1 MNRGFILLGQII
13 WLKIDTKL
21 YQINRKIQHFVY
33 FYPLHCIDF
42 VENERPFSLRTNAD
56 YVIVCAMVQVNSHY
70 QKLQA
75 GYLFPEI
82 SRRVTA
88 FTTQNPN
95 AKVIRLGIGD
105 VVLPLPASIRKAIQ
119 LGVDEMGS
127 TSTFKGYGPEQG
139 YAFLRELIAK
149 NDYVSRGAHVTPD
162 EIFISDGSKCDSGNI
177 QEIFDIGSK
186 IAIVDPVYP
195 VYVDT
200 NVMAGRSGK
209 MDSAGRYEGFVYL
222 PSTAENNFK
231 PPVPNIKTDLIYL
244 CSPNNPTGTTL
255 SKEDLTK
262 WVAYAKENHSII
274 FFDAAYEAFITDSTL
289 PHSIYEIDGARECA
303 IEFRSFSK
311 NAGFTGTRC
320 AFTVVPKELK
330 GTGAN
335 GEPISIHQLW
345 NRRHCTK
352 FNGVSYP
359 IQKGAAA
366 IYSPEGQKEVKEL
379 VAYYLENAKIIRE
392 GLKEAG
398 FKVFGGVNAPYIW
411 IQTPKGA
418 TSWEFFDQLLNE
430 VHIVG
435 TPGSGFGPSGEG
447 YFRLSAFGMRENI
460 TEAVSRIKKSFSQ
473 ITS

>member
-1 MNRGFILLGQII
+1 MSFASDAQLLT
-13 WLKIDTKL
+13 DS
-21 YQINRKIQHFVY
+21 VY
-33 FYPLHCIDF
+33 D
-42 VENERPFSLRTNAD
+42 
-56 YVIVCAMVQVNSHY
+56 IVSAMVQINSNY

-82 SRRVTA
+82 SRRVAA
-88 FTTQNPN
+88 FTGKNPD

-105 VVLPLPASIRKAIQ
+105 VVLPLPESIRKAIQ
-119 LGVDEMGS
+119 SGVDEMGDAG
-127 TSTFKGYGPEQG
+127 TFKGYGPEQG

-149 NDYVSRGAHVTPD
+149 HDYTSRGAEVAAD
-162 EIFISDGSKCDSGNI
+162 EIFVSDGSKCDSGNI
-177 QEIFDIGSK
+177 QEIFDIGCK

-209 MDSAGRYEGFVYL
+209 MTESGRYEGFTYL

-231 PPVPNIKTDLIYL
+231 PPVPAEKTDLIYL

-255 SKEDLTK
+255 NKQDLTQ
-262 WVAYAKENHSII
+262 WVAYARQHNAII
-274 FFDAAYEAFITDSTL
+274 FFDAAYEAFITDESL
-289 PHSIYEIDGARECA
+289 PHTIYEIEGARECA

-330 GTGAN
+330 GIGAN
-335 GEPISIHQLW
+335 GEPVSIHQLW

-366 IYSPEGQKEVKEL
+366 VYSAEGQKEVKAL

-411 IQTPKGA
+411 IQTPGKS

-430 VHIVG
+430 AHIVG

-447 YFRLSAFGMRENI
+447 YFRLSAFGQRENI
-460 TEAVSRIKKSFSQ
+460 LEAVSRIKKSFSQ
-473 ITS
+473 LHS